1 MIRTLGSDTP
11 KIIRAALSA
20 ALFILAYAKHSFY
33 NHRMRYIFHID
44 VNSAFLAW
52 SAVYRIRE
60 LGETEDLRDIPSVVG
75 GDEQSRHGI
84 VLAKSVPAKKY
95 GIETAEPLASARRK
109 CPGLKIVP
117 SDYKMY
123 KQYSNAFIDIIR
135 SYTDEVYQYSI
146 DEVWAVFDGYDD
158 MYGDITD
165 FAYRLKDEIRD
176 KLGFTVNIGVS
187 TKFTLAKI
195 AGDFE
200 KPDKVHTLFEEEVP
214 DKLWPL
220 PVNVLL
226 YVGRSMTSGLRKL
239 GIITVK
245 DLIDADPEV
254 IEANLGK
261 FGISMWESARG
272 ADLDPAGWYD
282 SEQKGYGNST
292 TTATDT
298 EDWDTADKIL
308 MKLAERVGTRI
319 RQDNVYASC
328 ISVSARYSDFDHQSR
343 QMTLETPTALTSDI
357 YEYAREL
364 LASFWDE
371 DRPIRQLGIR
381 ATRITG
387 ERYEQLSL
395 FDTATDIIGTEDI
408 RGTDLMPHSVKV
420 PEDKMLKADRAMD
433 ALKAKMGKD
442 IIKRGNEL

>member
-1 MIRTLGSDTP
+1 
-11 KIIRAALSA
+11 
-20 ALFILAYAKHSFY
+20 
-33 NHRMRYIFHID
+33 MRYIFHID

-52 SAVYRIRE
+52 SAVYRLKE
-60 LGETEDLRDIPSVVG
+60 LGETEDLRLIPSVVG
-75 GDEQSRHGI
+75 GDEEKRHGI

-109 CPGLKIVP
+109 CPGLVIVP
-117 SDYKMY
+117 SDFKIY
-123 KQYSNAFIDIIR
+123 KQYSEAFLGIIR

-146 DEVWAVFDGYDD
+146 DEAWAVFDGYDD
-158 MYGDITD
+158 MYGDITE
-165 FAYRLKDEIRD
+165 FAYKLKDEIKD

-214 DKLWPL
+214 AKLWPL

-226 YVGRSMTSGLRKL
+226 YVGRSMTEGLRKL

-254 IEANLGK
+254 IGANLGK

-272 ADLDPAGWYD
+272 EDLDPSGWYE

-292 TTATDT
+292 TTAENT
-298 EDWDTADKIL
+298 EDWVTAERIL
-308 MKLAERVGTRI
+308 MMLAEQVGTRI
-319 RQDNVYASC
+319 RRDNVYASC

-343 QMTLETPTALTSDI
+343 QMTIETPTSLTTDI
-357 YEYAREL
+357 YEYARQL
-364 LASFWDE
+364 LATFWDE

-381 ATRITG
+381 VTKVTS

-395 FDTATDIIGTEDI
+395 FDSEGNLITDDTEE
-408 RGTDLMPHSVKV
+408 TESVIPVSNEKR
-420 PEDKMLKADRAMD
+420 LKADRAMD
-433 ALKAKMGKD
+433 ELKKKFGKD
-442 IIKRGNEL
+442 MIKRGNEL

>member
-1 MIRTLGSDTP
+1 
-11 KIIRAALSA
+11 
-20 ALFILAYAKHSFY
+20 
-33 NHRMRYIFHID
+33 MRYIFHID

-52 SAVYRIRE
+52 SAVYRLRE
-60 LGETEDLRDIPSVVG
+60 LGETEDLRLIPSVVG
-75 GDEQSRHGI
+75 GDEESRHGI

-109 CPGLKIVP
+109 CPGLVIIP
-117 SDYKMY
+117 SDFRIY
-123 KQYSNAFIDIIR
+123 KQYSNDFISLIGR
-135 SYTDEVYQYSI
+135 YTDEIYQYSI

-158 MYGDITD
+158 MYGDIVE
-165 FAYRLKDEIRD
+165 FAHKLKDEIRD
-176 KLGFTVNIGVS
+176 ELGFTVNIGVS

-200 KPDKVHTLFEEEVP
+200 KPDKVHTLFEDEVP

-226 YVGRSMTSGLRKL
+226 YVGKSMTSGLRNL

-245 DLIDADPEV
+245 DLVDADPEV
-254 IEANLGK
+254 IGSNLGK

-272 ADLDPAGWYD
+272 RDLDPAGWYD
-282 SEQKGYGNST
+282 NEQKGYGNST
-292 TTATDT
+292 TTPEDT
-298 EDWDTADKIL
+298 EDWDTAEKIL
-308 MKLAERVGTRI
+308 MRLSEQVASRI
-319 RQDNVYASC
+319 RRDKVYASC

-357 YEYAREL
+357 FEYSKEL
-364 LASFWDE
+364 LSTFWDE

-381 ATRITG
+381 ATKVTDH
-387 ERYEQLSL
+387 RYEQLSL
-395 FDTATDIIGTEDI
+395 FDDDMNILIDEGPADSTGRSA
-408 RGTDLMPHSVKV
+408 
-420 PEDKMLKADRAMD
+420 PEEKRLKADMAMD
-433 ALKAKMGKD
+433 ELKKKMGKN

>member
-1 MIRTLGSDTP
+1 MT
-11 KIIRAALSA
+11 
-20 ALFILAYAKHSFY
+20 ALFMLANTKHKFY
-33 NHRMRYIFHID
+33 NHLMRYIFHID

-60 LGETEDLRDIPSVVG
+60 LGETDDLRDIPSVVG
-75 GDEQSRHGI
+75 GDEESRHGI

-109 CPGLKIVP
+109 CPNLTIVP
-117 SDYKMY
+117 SDFHTYK
-123 KQYSNAFIDIIR
+123 KYSNAFIGLVSR
-135 SYTDEVYQYSI
+135 YTDEIYQYSI

-158 MYGDITD
+158 MYGDIVE
-165 FAYRLKDEIRD
+165 FAHKLKDEIRYE
-176 KLGFTVNIGVS
+176 LGFTVNIGVS

-200 KPDKVHTLFEEEVP
+200 KPDKVHTLFEDEVP

-226 YVGRSMTSGLRKL
+226 YVGKSMTKGLRNL

-245 DLIDADPEV
+245 DLVDADPDV
-254 IEANLGK
+254 ISANLGK

-272 ADLDPAGWYD
+272 ADLDPSGWYD

-292 TTATDT
+292 TTAENT
-298 EDWDTADKIL
+298 EDWETAGRIL
-308 MKLAERVGTRI
+308 MKLAEHVGSRL
-319 RQDNVYASC
+319 RRDKVYASC
-328 ISVSARYSDFDHQSR
+328 ISVSARYSDFDHMSR
-343 QMTLETPTALTSDI
+343 QMTLDTPTASTVDI
-357 YEYAREL
+357 CEYAKQL
-364 LASFWDE
+364 LATFWDE

-381 ATRITG
+381 TTKITS

-395 FDTATDIIGTEDI
+395 FDMDGYDEH
-408 RGTDLMPHSVKV
+408 GVKEERISV
-420 PEDKMLKADRAMD
+420 PEEKKLKADKAMD
-433 ALKAKMGKD
+433 ELRAKLGRDAVKRCSE
-442 IIKRGNEL
+442 IKPDEQQGVNS

>member
-1 MIRTLGSDTP
+1 LLE
-11 KIIRAALSA
+11 LS
-20 ALFILAYAKHSFY
+20 KHKFY
-33 NHRMRYIFHID
+33 NVPMRYVFHID

-52 SAVYRIRE
+52 SAVYRLKE
-60 LGETEDLRDIPSVVG
+60 SSETEDLRLIPSVVG
-75 GDEQSRHGI
+75 GDEEKRHGI

-109 CPGLKIVP
+109 CPGLVIVP
-117 SDYKMY
+117 SDFKVY
-123 KQYSNAFIDIIR
+123 KQYSEAFLGIIR

-146 DEVWAVFDGYDD
+146 DEAWAVFDGYDD
-158 MYGDITD
+158 MYGDITE
-165 FAYRLKDEIRD
+165 FAYKLKDEIKD

-214 DKLWPL
+214 AKLWPL

-226 YVGRSMTSGLRKL
+226 YVGRSMTEGLRKL

-254 IEANLGK
+254 IGANLGK

-272 ADLDPAGWYD
+272 EDLDPSGWYE

-292 TTATDT
+292 TTAENT
-298 EDWDTADKIL
+298 EDWVTAERIL
-308 MKLAERVGTRI
+308 MMLAEQVGTRI
-319 RQDNVYASC
+319 RRDNVYASC

-343 QMTLETPTALTSDI
+343 QMTIETPTSLTTDI
-357 YEYAREL
+357 YEYARQL
-364 LASFWDE
+364 LATFWDE

-381 ATRITG
+381 VTKVTS

-395 FDTATDIIGTEDI
+395 FDNEGNLITDDTEETESVI
-408 RGTDLMPHSVKV
+408 PVSNEKRLMA
-420 PEDKMLKADRAMD
+420 DKAMD
-433 ALKAKMGKD
+433 ELKKKFGKD
-442 IIKRGNEL
+442 MIKRGNEL

>member
-1 MIRTLGSDTP
+1 
-11 KIIRAALSA
+11 
-20 ALFILAYAKHSFY
+20 
-33 NHRMRYIFHID
+33 MRYIFHID

-52 SAVYRIRE
+52 SAVYRLNE
-60 LGETEDLRDIPSVVG
+60 LGETEDLRLIPSVVG
-75 GDEQSRHGI
+75 GDEESRHGI

-109 CPGLKIVP
+109 CPGLVIVP
-117 SDYKMY
+117 SDHKMY
-123 KQYSNAFIDIIR
+123 KQYSEAFLNIIR

-146 DEVWAVFDGYDD
+146 DEAWAVFDGYDD

-165 FAYRLKDEIRD
+165 FAYKLKDEIKD

-226 YVGRSMTSGLRKL
+226 YVGRSMTEGLRKL
-239 GIITVK
+239 GIISVK

-254 IEANLGK
+254 IGANLGK

-272 ADLDPAGWYD
+272 EDLDPSGWYD
-282 SEQKGYGNST
+282 SERKGYGNST
-292 TTATDT
+292 TTAVNT
-298 EDWDTADKIL
+298 EDWATADRVL
-308 MKLAERVGTRI
+308 MMLAEQVGARI
-319 RQDNVYASC
+319 RRDNVYASC

-343 QMTLETPTALTSDI
+343 QMTIDTPTSLTTDI
-357 YEYAREL
+357 YEYSHQL
-364 LASFWDE
+364 LAAFWDE

-381 ATRITG
+381 VTKVTG

-395 FDTATDIIGTEDI
+395 FDNEGNLITDDIEETEAAI
-408 RGTDLMPHSVKV
+408 PVSSEKR
-420 PEDKMLKADRAMD
+420 LKADKAMD
-433 ALKAKMGKD
+433 ELKKKFGKNT
-442 IIKRGNEL
+442 IKRGNEL